1 MRLFRRKPDPD
12 ALLRGLRE
20 IARDLAQQV
29 YELPRNAPGTLSH
42 AEVTEVA
49 ARICEPIARECIAKS
64 KNKDIGAAAAALI
77 YGDTFDTFSNRYIEL
92 TRGL

>member
-1 MRLFRRKPDPD
+1 MRFFRRKPDPD
-12 ALLRGLRE
+12 ALLCGLRD

-29 YELPRNAPGTLSH
+29 YELSRAAPNVLSRE
-42 AEVTEVA
+42 EVAEVA

-64 KNKDIGAAAAALI
+64 KNKDIGAAAAAMI
-77 YGDTFDTFSNRYIEL
+77 YGDMFDTFSSRYIEL